1 MNTEN
6 PQRPAADQLPLMND
20 DRIAILEDRVFTA
33 IESERAA
40 SVRRSVAQGRVWMA
54 GAAAAAVV
62 AVAAIIAPTVLSGL
76 STNEGAAAGT
86 VSADMSVDGGMSGGE
101 IALTDGAV
109 VDSSVGGKAM
119 DSAIGES
126 GRSII
131 ASSSATVVVDDV
143 RAAADQIATA
153 ADRRGGYVESMSI
166 GSDYTGAPVDLADP
180 GVAVTNGW
188 IIVRVPADDL
198 ADAMG
203 DLEQVGEV
211 TASSIDRFDVTD
223 QVVDLQARADAA
235 QASVDRLLE
244 LMAQA
249 GSVSDLIAAESAL
262 AERQATLESYQQQLE
277 SLEDQVAMSSLSVSF
292 TVRHEA
298 ADANPAGF
306 WDGLVAGWNGLV
318 ATLNGIVV
326 ALGFLI
332 PWIAVL
338 AVIGGVVWGVVVLV
352 RRRRAPP
359 RRSEL
364 GAVASTQRSGQT
376 PR

>member
-1 MNTEN
+1 MNTDN
-6 PQRPAADQLPLMND
+6 PQSSTADRLPLLD
-20 DRIAILEDRVFTA
+20 DERVAVIEDGVFTT

-40 SVRRSVAQGRVWMA
+40 SVRRSVARGRVWMA

-76 STNEGAAAGT
+76 STNESGAAGLMP
-86 VSADMSVDGGMSGGE
+86 ADMPVDGGMSGSE

-109 VDSSVGGKAM
+109 VDGSGGGKAM

-153 ADRRGGYVESMSI
+153 ADGRGGYVESMSI
-166 GSDYTGAPVDLADP
+166 GSGYTGMPVDLADP
-180 GVAVTNGW
+180 TVAVTNGW
-188 IIVRVPADDL
+188 ITVRIPADEL
-198 ADAMG
+198 ADAMA

-223 QVVDLQARADAA
+223 QVVDLQARVDAA

-244 LMAQA
+244 LMGQA

-277 SLEDQVAMSSLSVSF
+277 SLEDQVAMSSLNVSL

-298 ADANPAGF
+298 VDANPAGF

-332 PWIAVL
+332 PWIAVV
-338 AVIGGVVWGVVVLV
+338 AVIGGAVWGIIVLV
-352 RRRRAPP
+352 RRRRRPSA
-359 RRSEL
+359 EE
-364 GAVASTQRSGQT
+364 
-376 PR
+376 